1 MARNILIYGLIGG
14 AVMTILHFATIP
26 LWDKDNNYDLGE
38 VFGYASMIL
47 SLLAVYLG
55 IKHYRDKYNNGS
67 ISFKQGFTV
76 GLSISTVAGMLFA
89 FYVYFFYTKIDPEF
103 MSKYQKHFI
112 EKIEKSTASAQE
124 KAKQIAELKKDFA
137 NPLYNNWAFQS
148 FLMFA
153 TVFLIGVVVTL
164 LSSGILK
171 KQKAHNTDDAQKSS
185 KEVVHE

>member
-1 MARNILIYGLIGG
+1 MMARNILIYGLIGG

-67 ISFKQGFTV
+67 ISFQQGFKV
-76 GLSISTVAGMLFA
+76 GLSISTVAGMLFS

-103 MSKYQKHFI
+103 MTKYQQHFI
-112 EKIEKSTASAQE
+112 EKIEKSKATAEE
-124 KAKQIAELKKDFA
+124 KAKQISELKATFA
-137 NPLYNNWAFQS
+137 DPLYNNWAFQS
-148 FLMFA
+148 FIMFA

-171 KQKAHNTDDAQKSS
+171 KKTASEQKEAATTDAPIT
-185 KEVVHE
+185 